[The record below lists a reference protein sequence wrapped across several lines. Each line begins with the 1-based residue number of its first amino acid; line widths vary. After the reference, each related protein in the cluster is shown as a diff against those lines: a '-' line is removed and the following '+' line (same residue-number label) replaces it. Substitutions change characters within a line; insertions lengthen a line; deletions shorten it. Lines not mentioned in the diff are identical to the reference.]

1 MANCIRSI
9 AKHTEIDT
17 FKIEPM
23 KSKEEIKIRIAALEK
38 LRDEATKKT
47 DISKGKDLQDYVVA
61 VASVNYIEGKL
72 QALKEVI
79 DE

>member
-1 MANCIRSI
+1 
-9 AKHTEIDT
+9 
-17 FKIEPM
+17 M
-23 KSKEEIKIRIAALEK
+23 KSKEEIKMRIAALEK
-38 LRDEATKKT
+38 LRDEKKT

>member
-1 MANCIRSI
+1 
-9 AKHTEIDT
+9 
-17 FKIEPM
+17 M

-38 LRDEATKKT
+38 LRDGATKKK

-61 VASVNYIEGKL
+61 VAAVNYFEGKL